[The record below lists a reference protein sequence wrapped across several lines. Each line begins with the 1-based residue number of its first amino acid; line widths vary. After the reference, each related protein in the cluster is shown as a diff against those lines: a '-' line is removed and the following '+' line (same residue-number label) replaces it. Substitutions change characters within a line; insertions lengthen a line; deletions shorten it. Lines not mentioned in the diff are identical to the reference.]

1 MLVDI
6 LFKNH
11 YMLIVKYIYMNNHEK
26 CIVIGNFRGTC
37 ASVKMLKGYMRICW
51 NAEGVHAHL
60 SECWRG
66 TW

>member
-37 ASVKMLKGYMRICW
+37 ASVKMLKGYMRIC
-51 NAEGVHAHL
+51 
-60 SECWRG
+60 
-66 TW
+66 

>member
-1 MLVDI
+1 M
-6 LFKNH
+6 
-11 YMLIVKYIYMNNHEK
+11 MK

-37 ASVKMLKGYMRICW
+37 GSVDMLKGYIFTCW

-66 TW
+66 AW